1 MAHGPIRD
9 LFSLV
14 FTTTF
19 ALTAAAAASSTTAM
33 ASMFTLVSA
42 TSSSTTSS
50 STTTT
55 TAAAAAAAALTA
67 WLEGWHVAHTPRLV
81 GSPAAVRHRPNSHVL
96 YRGVERAQATSHTL
110 GAHRVHELRP
120 GRENRLEHVS
130 CRRH

>member
-1 MAHGPIRD
+1 MAHEPVRD

-55 TAAAAAAAALTA
+55 TTAAAAAALTA

-81 GSPAAVRHRPNSHVL
+81 GSPAAVRHRPNSHVF